1 MAKQKQKQK
10 PQTLAQALKQAIEDG
25 PKSRYQISKESG
37 VPEGTLSRFVNLDTD
52 MPFAP
57 CVPALASHKRQAVV
71 ASPLLIWQSLQ
82 RDRHRLIRLLR
93 TTSSFQRST
102 ASPPASFAISRS
114 SWG

>member
-52 MPFAP
+52 IRISTVDALLPFVGLTWAKNDD
-57 CVPALASHKRQAVV
+57 A
-71 ASPLLIWQSLQ
+71 
-82 RDRHRLIRLLR
+82 
-93 TTSSFQRST
+93 
-102 ASPPASFAISRS
+102 
-114 SWG
+114 